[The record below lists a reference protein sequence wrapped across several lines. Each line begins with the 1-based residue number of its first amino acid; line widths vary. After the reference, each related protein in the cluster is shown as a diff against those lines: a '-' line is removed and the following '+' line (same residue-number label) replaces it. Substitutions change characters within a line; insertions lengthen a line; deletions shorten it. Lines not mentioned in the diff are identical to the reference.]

1 MNTRPLDN
9 QAEKNPNLPERIG
22 RLYELANNLWWSWHE
37 DGRQVFRSLDYALWR
52 TSGHNPV
59 KQLHELSPEKLHS
72 AAIDPTFLELYDSA
86 MAQLD
91 VDMLGKETWFNKKK
105 PGEFNGPI
113 AYFSAEFAIHGSLP
127 LYAGGLGILAGD
139 ICKEASDLGLPL
151 VAIGFMYPQ
160 GYFRQRISAEGWQ
173 QEVYTQLDFNETP
186 ITPCP
191 WPSGCGPLV
200 SVQLADRTLH
210 LATWLVRVGRVN
222 LYLLDTNVEENAP
235 EDRTLSARLYTAD
248 EEQRIQQA
256 ILLGTGGVRVLRLLG
271 INPSIW
277 HINEDHTAFMTL
289 ERLCEEMEKGTTF
302 EEAVA
307 RVRAST
313 VFTTHTPIP
322 AGHNIFSTQ
331 LIDQYF
337 HTLWESLG
345 IDRQAFLKIGEYP
358 GLEPGRFS
366 LTALA
371 LKLAGQSNAV
381 SRLHGRVAQKMW
393 HVLWPQLNET
403 KVPIIHVTNGVH
415 LPTWQAPELRGLC
428 QKYAKAD
435 LLQEHDD
442 PEFWACMTDIPD
454 EEFWEV
460 HQLLKTRLIRT
471 IQDRAQSRWIEE
483 AIPTHQ
489 VLATGGLLDPYAL
502 TIAYGRRFTEY
513 KRASLI
519 LHDLERLKKIIN
531 DPLRPVQIIF
541 AGKSHPA
548 DSPSK
553 ELLRQ
558 VYLLAMDRSVQGRIV
573 FVEDYDMHLA
583 RDLVRGADVWLNTPR
598 RLQEAC
604 GTSGMK
610 ASMNG
615 VLNVSVCDGWWDE
628 AFSGTNGWAINGLQ
642 TPDPGEED
650 KADIEALYSLLED
663 RIVPLFYDRDR
674 EGIPHRWIQIAKE
687 AMRSISPV
695 YSARRMLKEYT
706 QRMYLVPP
714 RWPAPDTGVAEPGRT
729 NM

>member
-1 MNTRPLDN
+1 M
-9 QAEKNPNLPERIG
+9 
-22 RLYELANNLWWSWHE
+22 
-37 DGRQVFRSLDYALWR
+37 
-52 TSGHNPV
+52 
-59 KQLHELSPEKLHS
+59 
-72 AAIDPTFLELYDSA
+72 
-86 MAQLD
+86 
-91 VDMLGKETWFNKKK
+91 
-105 PGEFNGPI
+105 
-113 AYFSAEFAIHGSLP
+113 
-127 LYAGGLGILAGD
+127 
-139 ICKEASDLGLPL
+139 
-151 VAIGFMYPQ
+151 
-160 GYFRQRISAEGWQ
+160 
-173 QEVYTQLDFNETP
+173 
-186 ITPCP
+186 
-191 WPSGCGPLV
+191 
-200 SVQLADRTLH
+200 
-210 LATWLVRVGRVN
+210 
-222 LYLLDTNVEENAP
+222 
-235 EDRTLSARLYTAD
+235 
-248 EEQRIQQA
+248 
-256 ILLGTGGVRVLRLLG
+256 
-271 INPSIW
+271 
-277 HINEDHTAFMTL
+277 
-289 ERLCEEMEKGTTF
+289 
-302 EEAVA
+302 
-307 RVRAST
+307 
-313 VFTTHTPIP
+313 
-322 AGHNIFSTQ
+322 
-331 LIDQYF
+331 
-337 HTLWESLG
+337 
-345 IDRQAFLKIGEYP
+345 
-358 GLEPGRFS
+358 
-366 LTALA
+366 
-371 LKLAGQSNAV
+371 
-381 SRLHGRVAQKMW
+381 
-393 HVLWPQLNET
+393 
-403 KVPIIHVTNGVH
+403 TNGVH
-415 LPTWQAPELRGLC
+415 LPTWQAPELRELC

-519 LHDLERLKKIIN
+519 LHDIERLKKIIN

-548 DSPSK
+548 DLPSK

-615 VLNVSVCDGWWDE
+615 VLNVSICDGWWDE